1 MMVGIA
7 VCFGVSSNAQDLKY
21 FQDATGKYGFKD
33 ASGKVVIKAQYDD
46 VSNFHCG
53 MASVQIND
61 KWGCIN
67 TSGKIVI
74 PVSYWY
80 ISAFCE
86 NGLALVLDTTGK
98 YGYMDAT
105 GKYVI
110 PSKFANAEAFN
121 DNSNGLAAV
130 EESGAK
136 FGFIDKTGE
145 YVIQPQFD
153 WALSFGANGLAA
165 VKINGKWGYINGDA
179 KFAIPLQFDGASRF
193 CDNGLASVQ
202 INGKWGAINVNG
214 KVVVQPKFDAT
225 FYFSADGV
233 ASAKLNGNNGFI
245 DETGQFFSTKE
256 QLLASR
262 EAKYS
267 IKAGENYTAY
277 MSRLVPSWESY
288 LEERD
293 VKTPVALTTADIKKS
308 VESEVNA
315 WQQKGEFESSAKWQ
329 LRVNDQT
336 RAAKVAEVAKRIEKE
351 YNDKVADYNAKASA
365 YRADYEAEYRKV
377 SDRYCSEKA
386 KEFARQKF
394 ELKPYDADN
403 ETFLIASETAGD
415 ILLPVSVDD
424 APSFKSSWN
433 ALKANVVAEFVPTGN
448 DVALKSVKFGKY
460 VYDGNTK
467 ANYAVTSVDYNFAP
481 IEISEIAAADY
492 NFDQISEA
500 PSITIA
506 SPEAKTI
513 TAKKVNPDS
522 KKLTAGSASD
532 VDKNIPQGKA
542 VAKNTFAIVIA
553 NENYKNV
560 EMVENAANDGNIM
573 AKYLNQTVGIPEKQV
588 FTYINATYGDMVDAL
603 DKISNIAKAYGGS
616 DFNVIYYYAGHGVPD
631 ETSKEAY
638 LLPVDGKP
646 GSSSVNIPLS
656 TLYSRLGSLGASSVY
671 VMLDACFSGAQR
683 GDGML
688 AMARGVAIKAKT
700 AEPQGNMIV
709 LSAAQG
715 DETAY
720 PYRSQSHGIF
730 TYFLLKKL
738 QETSGN
744 VTFGDL
750 SDYVIDNVRKTSVI
764 ENDGK
769 LQTPTV
775 RASFA
780 VGDSWRNSRI
790 AR

>member
-1 MMVGIA
+1 MYNGVAA
-7 VCFGVSSNAQDLKY
+7 V
-21 FQDATGKYGFKD
+21 KD
-33 ASGKVVIKAQYDD
+33 AATEKWGF
-46 VSNFHCG
+46 VSNKGF
-53 MASVQIND
+53 
-61 KWGCIN
+61 
-67 TSGKIVI
+67 VI
-74 PVSYWY
+74 DP
-80 ISAFCE
+80 
-86 NGLALVLDTTGK
+86 
-98 YGYMDAT
+98 
-105 GKYVI
+105 
-110 PSKFANAEAFN
+110 KFDYADRFQR
-121 DNSNGLAAV
+121 NGLAAV
-130 EESGAK
+130 EIGK
-136 FGFIDKTGE
+136 KWGFIDITGQI
-145 YVIQPQFD
+145 VIQPKFEYLYSQF
-153 WALSFGANGLAA
+153 
-165 VKINGKWGYINGDA
+165 
-179 KFAIPLQFDGASRF
+179 R
-193 CDNGLASVQ
+193 DNGLLMAK
-202 INGKWGAINVNG
+202 IDGKDVWTDEEGNIYSTEQEALATREKLEEQYKANV
-214 KVVVQPKFDAT
+214 
-225 FYFSADGV
+225 
-233 ASAKLNGNNGFI
+233 
-245 DETGQFFSTKE
+245 
-256 QLLASR
+256 
-262 EAKYS
+262 
-267 IKAGENYTAY
+267 GESYTAY
-277 MSRLVPSWESY
+277 MNRYVSTWEDYVKKHGLQAPMVPDVES
-288 LEERD
+288 
-293 VKTPVALTTADIKKS
+293 VKRT
-308 VESEVNA
+308 VESEINT

-336 RAAKVAEVAKRIEKE
+336 RAAKVKEITKRIQDE
-351 YNDKVADYNAKASA
+351 YNEKVATYNAQLGIT
-365 YRADYEAEYRKV
+365 RADYEREYRLY
-377 SDRYCSEKA
+377 SQRYCNSKA
-386 KEFARQKF
+386 KEFASQKF

-403 ETFLIASETAGD
+403 ETFLIASETVGD

-424 APSFKSSWN
+424 APSFKSNWN
-433 ALKANVVAEFVPTGN
+433 TLKNSVVAEFVPVGN

-460 VYDGNTK
+460 VYDGNTN

-481 IEISEIAAADY
+481 IEIAEIAAADY
-492 NFDQISEA
+492 NFDQISSA

-532 VDKNIPQGKA
+532 VDKNIPQGNA

-560 EMVENAANDGNIM
+560 EMVENAANDGAVM

-671 VMLDACFSGAQR
+671 VMLDACFSGTQR

-720 PYRSQSHGIF
+720 PYRSQSHGMF

-775 RASFA
+775 RASLA
-780 VGDSWRNSRI
+780 VGDSWRTQKLNK
-790 AR
+790 